1 MDNDI
6 LRDYE
11 CGLETNIPW
20 KIPHYGEHNIITKKG
35 NKDSLIWN
43 AACRTNNYNHAI
55 TRGPN
60 VNVNANANANASIMG
75 SYVIKKKNRRKSINN
90 LHYPYSKFVNYILE
104 DNGNNINNNKTH
116 NNHNNG
122 KDNHY
127 KNDSI
132 ICNENDAN
140 LDFNKMLESNQNF
153 TMNTKEVKNSLS
165 ISTKDESE
173 YIWQNQPTTI
183 YKLDNIKKYKRDQSS
198 IAYYDFNTDN
208 SDNRASNNNNNN
220 NNSNRTMANNNHLF
234 PILYDRYEY
243 GENGKDKNNTVDSEQ
258 EETGL
263 DLEQLLSCDTVDS
276 LLSPD
281 SSCNYKY
288 DNYSYNSNGDLS
300 YVSNLLSPIEDNNN
314 LNNNC
319 NNSNNNNLYD
329 NGNNDNNNKNDN
341 NLLGSNNYRNIN
353 IFNKEIST
361 AVDITELLKD
371 TKYF

>member
-20 KIPHYGEHNIITKKG
+20 KIPHYGEHNIITNKR

-43 AACRTNNYNHAI
+43 AEYRTNNYNHTI
-55 TRGPN
+55 IRRPN
-60 VNVNANANANASIMG
+60 VNVNANTNANANASIMG

-90 LHYPYSKFVNYILE
+90 LHYPYIKFVNYILE
-104 DNGNNINNNKTH
+104 NNGNNINNNNKPH
-116 NNHNNG
+116 NNHTNG
-122 KDNHY
+122 KGNHY
-127 KNDSI
+127 NNDSI

-140 LDFNKMLESNQNF
+140 LDFNKMLKSNQNF
-153 TMNTKEVKNSLS
+153 TMNTKEIKNSLF
-165 ISTKDESE
+165 ISTKDESG
-173 YIWQNQPTTI
+173 YIWQNQPTKM

-208 SDNRASNNNNNN
+208 SDNCTNNNN
-220 NNSNRTMANNNHLF
+220 NNSNRTMANNNLLF

-243 GENGKDKNNTVDSEQ
+243 RENGKDKNNTVDSEQ

-281 SSCNYKY
+281 SSYNYKY
-288 DNYSYNSNGDLS
+288 NNYSYSSNGDLS
-300 YVSNLLSPIEDNNN
+300 YMSNLLLPIKDNNN
-314 LNNNC
+314 LNNNS

-329 NGNNDNNNKNDN
+329 NNNNNNNDN
-341 NLLGSNNYRNIN
+341 NLLESNNYRNIN
-353 IFNKEIST
+353 IINKEISA
-361 AVDITELLKD
+361 AVDITDLLRD
-371 TKYF
+371 TEYF